1 MSSVTITANSGAVS
15 DQRCKGPT
23 TSITNSLPSVY
34 PWVTDIYCHGAHTLS
49 LTESRVLE
57 VPPHWLSDGLGC
69 VPTTQQ
75 IALSSVFPVGVQDRD
90 WGKVGKGR
98 LPRPWHRED
107 MTCYC
112 GAGRKLRNVQVSSGR
127 ELVRAQSHKSSLRF

>member
-23 TSITNSLPSVY
+23 TSITNPLPSVD

-90 WGKVGKGR
+90 SVRWARQTTETLAQGGHG
-98 LPRPWHRED
+98 LLLW
-107 MTCYC
+107 
-112 GAGRKLRNVQVSSGR
+112 GR
-127 ELVRAQSHKSSLRF
+127 EKVKECSGIPR